1 MSGTLYYEN
10 ITREAGG
17 ENGEY
22 TPREKF
28 VSEIKR
34 IGKVPVE
41 RDTIYSFQKDEA
53 RQLAVSSRP

>member
-1 MSGTLYYEN
+1 MSGTLYHEN

-28 VSEIKR
+28 ISEISR
-34 IGKVPVE
+34 IGKIPVE
-41 RDTIYSFQKDEA
+41 RDTIYSFQRNYA
-53 RQLAVSSRP
+53 TL